1 MQFRQKAFSKL
12 QSPEELDLPVRFA
25 RPQGWLVLLVTVIV
39 MVGAG
44 YWAIT
49 GKVTGKLKAP
59 GILTHAQGS
68 YILQS
73 PVAGQVTQVLAEEG
87 QLLRAG
93 DPLLRIR
100 TDRGDRAVRA
110 VASGRVT
117 TLVSKIGS
125 VVTTGTDVATVERV
139 QRSGEP
145 LIAMVYVPGSEASTV
160 PVGSKVDLTLQSVP
174 SQQFGVLRGKVQA
187 IGQAP
192 QTKEQI
198 TSFLGDRQL
207 GEQFSEDGKPV
218 AVLVRLQR
226 SADTK
231 SGYTWSSK
239 EGPPYRIGSMTQAE
253 GAIHL
258 EAQRP
263 IDWLLP

>member
-1 MQFRQKAFSKL
+1 MQFRQKALSKL
-12 QSPEELDLPVRFA
+12 QSPEELDLPVRYA
-25 RPQGWLVLLVTVIV
+25 RPQGRLVLLVTVAV
-39 MVGAG
+39 MIAG
-44 YWAIT
+44 CVWA
-49 GKVTGKLKAP
+49 VTGSVTSKVRAP

-73 PVAGQVTQVLAEEG
+73 PVAGQVTQVLAKEG
-87 QLLRAG
+87 QSLRAG

-100 TDRGDRAVRA
+100 TPRGDRAVRA

-125 VVTTGTDVATVERV
+125 VVTTGADVATVERI
-139 QRSGEP
+139 QRPGEP
-145 LIAMVYVPGSEASTV
+145 LIAMVYVPAGEASTV

-187 IGQAP
+187 RGQAP
-192 QTKEQI
+192 QTKAQI

-207 GEQFSEDGKPV
+207 SEQFSEEGKPV

-226 SADTK
+226 SPETK
-231 SGYTWSSK
+231 SGYLWSSK
-239 EGPPYRIGSMTQAE
+239 EGPPYRIGSMTQAD